1 MPSRSL
7 RPPDRTG
14 RLALLALV
22 GLWSVQALP
31 ASPLRAPH
39 RLVNGQTVDLNP
51 LFKWWTNHSGP
62 RPLTGWVHV
71 TGAIVGTN
79 SWGWVVQ
86 RTAPS
91 TNGRKKNREE
101 ESPAEKAPAK
111 VLLLHPPLQDL
122 ADFERLKTQLEDLN
136 RSRAQLAGQETQAK
150 NQAQAVEKEQKNAGR
165 HYSQARAL
173 GQEAKQLNQVSDQ
186 ARNQIKVLDTEI
198 HSLKNKLALYPNPD
212 RYLIDCL
219 ALDTNQEAQGI
230 PVYDHGSVFQ

>member
-7 RPPDRTG
+7 RPPDRAR
-14 RLALLALV
+14 RLIVLGLV
-22 GLWSVQALP
+22 GWWSVQALP
-31 ASPLRAPH
+31 ANPLRAPH

-51 LFKWWTNHSGP
+51 LFKWWTNHSGA

-86 RTAPS
+86 RTAQS
-91 TNGRKKNREE
+91 TNGRKKNRED
-101 ESPAEKAPAK
+101 EKSVEKEPAK

-122 ADFERLKTQLEDLN
+122 AEFERLKSQLEGLN

-150 NQAQAVEKEQKNAGR
+150 NQAQVVEKEQKNAGR
-165 HYSQARAL
+165 NYSQARAL
-173 GQEAKQLNQVSDQ
+173 GQEAKKLNQVSDQ
-186 ARNQIKVLDTEI
+186 ARSQVKVLDTEI
-198 HSLKNKLALYPNPD
+198 HSLKNKLAQYPNPD

-219 ALDTNQEAQGI
+219 ALDTNQETQGI